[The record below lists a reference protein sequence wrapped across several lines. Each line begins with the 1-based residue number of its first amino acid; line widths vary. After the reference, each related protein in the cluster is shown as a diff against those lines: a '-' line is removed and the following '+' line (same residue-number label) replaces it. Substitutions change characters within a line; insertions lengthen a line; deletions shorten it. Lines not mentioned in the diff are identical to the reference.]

1 MKRSDLFSIAFAAL
15 AVSAV
20 PNLVW
25 AQNQPKGTTQQS
37 RIRQVSGKVVSLG
50 DDDFVLNTGKAKV
63 LVDAE
68 ERPLQQAKL
77 SVGEQ
82 ITVTGRYDD
91 DNFDAHTITRSNGT
105 SISVRDD

>member
-1 MKRSDLFSIAFAAL
+1 MKRSALFGIAFAAV

-25 AQNQPKGTTQQS
+25 AQNQPGKMQQS
-37 RIRQVSGKVVSLG
+37 RMSQVSGKVVSVG

-63 LVDAE
+63 LIDAE

-82 ITVTGRYDD
+82 VTVTGRYDD
-91 DNFDAHTITRSNGT
+91 DNFDAHTISCSNGT